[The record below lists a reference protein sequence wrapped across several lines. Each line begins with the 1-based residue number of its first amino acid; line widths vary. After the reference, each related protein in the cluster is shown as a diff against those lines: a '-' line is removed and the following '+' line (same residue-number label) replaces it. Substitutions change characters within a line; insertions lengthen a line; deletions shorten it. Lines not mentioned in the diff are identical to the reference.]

1 VVPKLIQNP
10 ALKPLER
17 LVGSW
22 DVEIVFPTDS
32 PGIVHGRVSFAELEG
47 GTFLV
52 MRSEVDEKGPPNSVS
67 VIGRDDSGDT
77 YSMLYADE
85 RGVSRTYEMSFENGA
100 WKLWRN
106 APDFSQRFS
115 ASFDESGN
123 VMTAQWE
130 KSTDGNTWEHDF
142 DLTYRR
148 TS

>member
-1 VVPKLIQNP
+1 VQKLLQNP
-10 ALKPLER
+10 ALKSLEP

-22 DVEIVFPTDS
+22 DVEIVFPTDP
-32 PGIVHGRVSFAELEG
+32 PGNVHGRVSFAELEG
-47 GTFLV
+47 GSFLV
-52 MRSEVDEKGPPNSVS
+52 MRSDVDEQGPPNSVA

-85 RGVSRTYEMSFENGA
+85 RGASRIYEMSFEIGA

-106 APDFSQRFS
+106 APDFFQRFS
-115 ASFDESGN
+115 ALIDESGN
-123 VMTAQWE
+123 AMTARWE
-130 KSTDGNTWEHDF
+130 KSTDGKHWERDF